1 MILGVRAHSL
11 HLSPESEGDVA
22 IAATVDLA
30 EISGS
35 ETYVHAR
42 RGDLAL
48 VAQLGGVHNLEI
60 GSACTVYCQ
69 PHALLIFADDGGL
82 LFAPVQGGV

>member
-1 MILGVRAHSL
+1 V
-11 HLSPESEGDVA
+11 P
-22 IAATVDLA
+22 IAAQVDLA

-42 RGDLAL
+42 RGELAL
-48 VAQLGGVHNLEI
+48 VAQLGGVHNLDI

-69 PHALLIFADDGGL
+69 PHALFIFADDGGL
-82 LFAPVQGGV
+82 LFAPGVAKPGVTTPGFTTPGVATPGGV